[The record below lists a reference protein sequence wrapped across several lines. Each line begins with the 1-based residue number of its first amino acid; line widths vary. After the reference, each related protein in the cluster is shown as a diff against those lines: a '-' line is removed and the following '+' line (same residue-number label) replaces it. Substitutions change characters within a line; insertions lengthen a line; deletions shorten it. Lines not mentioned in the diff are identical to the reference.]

1 MRGSVVKTC
10 EHCQQPFSCG
20 GYQCWCGS
28 VGITEEQM
36 DWIAARYQDC
46 LCPACLRLVADGT
59 LGQTTTQLESR
70 RTEATAVQERG
81 KDGDANH

>member
-1 MRGSVVKTC
+1 VVKTC

-59 LGQTTTQLESR
+59 LGPTKPPASR
-70 RTEATAVQERG
+70 RNEATSGQERAG
-81 KDGDANH
+81 KNGDANH